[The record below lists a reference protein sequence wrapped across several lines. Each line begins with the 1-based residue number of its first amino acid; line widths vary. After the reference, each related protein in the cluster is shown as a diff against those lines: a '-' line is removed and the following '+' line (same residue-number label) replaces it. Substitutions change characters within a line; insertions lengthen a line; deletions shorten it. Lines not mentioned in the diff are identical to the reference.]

1 MRSRPFPLVAAF
13 LFVPVLVH
21 ASEAVGHVR
30 LSAHVQSRTSLRVSS
45 PVLSFVV
52 GGDGETG
59 SASIDYVAAART
71 PPDGEVVL
79 SVEPLR
85 RADGPGGA
93 ADAETDFSLNVPGHG
108 RHRISTDPVAA
119 ARWVGSGSRAGRLTF
134 TLRADAAGTYVLPV
148 RLVLSAP

>member
-1 MRSRPFPLVAAF
+1 MRSRPLRLVAAI
-13 LFVPVLVH
+13 LFVPALVH

-45 PVLSFVV
+45 HVLSFVV
-52 GGDGETG
+52 GQDGETG
-59 SASIDYVAAART
+59 SASVDYVAAART

-79 SVEPLR
+79 TVESPR
-85 RADGPGGA
+85 HVYGPGGA

-119 ARWVGSGSRAGRLTF
+119 ARWVGSGSRGGRLTF
-134 TLRADAAGTYVLPV
+134 TLRAAAAGTYVVPV